1 MTHVLFKPWQKGI
14 DDAVIRGHQLIA
26 GRHKSNRKLNNY
38 ADILPD
44 DRKIPYLASPFKQ
57 STYFNATLFD
67 DWLGDNGQPVPK
79 VYIASSGPNTN
90 SINQFWHMVW
100 ERGVEV
106 VVMLTKLQENGRIKC
121 AQYYPTLQA
130 SVKAVA
136 QNDNGKSIKIECLSE
151 TPITSDDNKNI
162 IGVTRCFNIKLFDA
176 KNGNFL

>member
-1 MTHVLFKPWQKGI
+1 
-14 DDAVIRGHQLIA
+14 
-26 GRHKSNRKLNNY
+26 
-38 ADILPD
+38 
-44 DRKIPYLASPFKQ
+44 
-57 STYFNATLFD
+57 
-67 DWLGDNGQPVPK
+67 
-79 VYIASSGPNTN
+79 
-90 SINQFWHMVW
+90 MVW